1 MATRA
6 LPRLLYGVNH
16 PYATTGLGDEA
27 AIKAVTRADLTAFK
41 DRWLRPDNAELFIV
55 SSLPLATLM
64 PLLDRQFGQWQ
75 APAVPRGTKNFTP
88 PPVPTGGPRIVLID
102 RPASPQSFI
111 YGGEVTP
118 IDPRADNTAI
128 MAATDVLGGG
138 SGRLFLD
145 LREAKGWSYGAYGGA
160 SMNLRAVPYLIQ
172 APVQADRTG
181 DSVAAIL
188 QLVRGIT
195 GAKGVTSDE
204 LGRVVATSIGELP
217 GRFETSASVL
227 GAMQSNALLG
237 RPDNYYELV
246 SDRYRALTTPGVNQ
260 VLKSSIDPNALV
272 FVVVGDASKVRPQL
286 AKLGLPIEEI
296 QPR

>member
-1 MATRA
+1 
-6 LPRLLYGVNH
+6 
-16 PYATTGLGDEA
+16 
-27 AIKAVTRADLTAFK
+27 
-41 DRWLRPDNAELFIV
+41 
-55 SSLPLATLM
+55 
-64 PLLDRQFGQWQ
+64 LLDRQFGQWQ
-75 APAVPRGTKNFTP
+75 APAAPRGTKSFTA

-102 RPASPQSFI
+102 RPGSPQSFI
-111 YGGEVTP
+111 YGGEVTT
-118 IDPRADNTAI
+118 IDARAENTAI

-160 SMNLRAVPYLIQ
+160 AMNLAAVPYVVQ

-181 DSVAAIL
+181 ESVAAIL
-188 QLVRGIT
+188 QHVRDIT
-195 GAKGVTSDE
+195 SAKGVTPVE

-237 RPDNYYELV
+237 RPDNYYELI
-246 SDRYRALTTPGVNQ
+246 SDRYRALAAPGVNQ
-260 VLKSSIDPNALV
+260 VLKSSIDPNAFV
-272 FVVVGDASKVRPQL
+272 FVVVGDAAKVRPQL
-286 AKLGLPIEEI
+286 AKLRLPIEQI